1 MKQFHICITGA
12 SYSLKGAGWQIVDYV
27 QDDLTINAAL
37 LAKMNEMWIQEIIDV
52 LEKTKKAINS
62 FGYFVIDI
70 AEVSGDIMQKSSQ
83 TQKRELAKFAQ
94 EDGYYHLDQS
104 FRRWLLCI
112 NPEKDNLEERT
123 VEWLHIAKQTL
134 LQLAQ
139 EELDRCSETAIVG
152 RVKDGTVQNAIRSFR
167 EFQYRINKALG

>member
-1 MKQFHICITGA
+1 
-12 SYSLKGAGWQIVDYV
+12 
-27 QDDLTINAAL
+27 
-37 LAKMNEMWIQEIIDV
+37 MNEMWIQEIIDV

-70 AEVSGDIMQKSSQ
+70 AEVSGDSMQKVVKPKERAREICSRRRVLSS
-83 TQKRELAKFAQ
+83 RSIFQ
-94 EDGYYHLDQS
+94 EVVALYQS
-104 FRRWLLCI
+104 R
-112 NPEKDNLEERT
+112 KDNLEERT